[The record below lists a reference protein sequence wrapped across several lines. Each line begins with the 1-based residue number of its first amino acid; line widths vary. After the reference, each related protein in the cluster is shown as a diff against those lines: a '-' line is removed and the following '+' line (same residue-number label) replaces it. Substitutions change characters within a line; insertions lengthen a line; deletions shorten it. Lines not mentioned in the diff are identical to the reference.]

1 MDKMHDKPKC
11 KAFGSCKKHSNVSE
25 NAFYNYKQSWIEH
38 GVNPVKCVMDVGK
51 NMKRLMEQRLSQTGL
66 TPIQSRILGHIF
78 IEEAMGNYVF
88 QRDIE
93 EIFRI
98 RRSSVTSVLQLL
110 EKKGLLRRES
120 VEEDARLK
128 KLVLTE
134 EGWNLQKYTV
144 HYLNTLEQEI
154 RNIFTEEELKI
165 FFDYMNR
172 IDEKLLNLYDSE
184 EETND

>member
-1 MDKMHDKPKC
+1 MDKIHD
-11 KAFGSCKKHSNVSE
+11 CKK
-25 NAFYNYKQSWIEH
+25 SWTEH
-38 GVNPVKCVMDVGK
+38 GANPMKCMLDISK
-51 NMKRLMEQRLSQTGL
+51 SMRRLMERRLAETGL
-66 TPIQSRILGHIF
+66 TPIQSRILGYIF
-78 IEEAMGNYVF
+78 VEESKGNYVF

-93 EIFRI
+93 ELFRI

-120 VEEDARLK
+120 VPEDARLK

-134 EGWNLQKYTV
+134 KGWKLQQGTF
-144 HYLNTLEQEI
+144 HYLNALEQEI
-154 RNIFTEEELKI
+154 REIFTEEELGT

-172 IDEKLLNLYDSE
+172 IDERVLNLYYSK

>member
-1 MDKMHDKPKC
+1 MDKVWDKQEC
-11 KAFGSCKKHSNVSE
+11 KAFGSCKKNLNLNE
-25 NAFYNYKQSWIEH
+25 NSCNYKQSWIEH
-38 GVNPVKCVMDVGK
+38 GANPIECVMDVGK
-51 NMKRLMEQRLSQTGL
+51 NMKRLMEQRLSRTGL

-78 IEEAMGNYVF
+78 MEETMGNYVF

-154 RNIFTEEELKI
+154 KEIFTEEELKI
-165 FFDYMNR
+165 FFGYMNR
-172 IDEKLLNLYDSE
+172 IDEKLLNLYHSE

>member
-1 MDKMHDKPKC
+1 MDKECDKPKC
-11 KAFGSCKKHSNVSE
+11 KAFGSRKKHLNVSE
-25 NAFYNYKQSWIEH
+25 NSCNYKQSWIEH
-38 GVNPVKCVMDVGK
+38 GASPMKCVMDVGK

-66 TPIQSRILGHIF
+66 TPIQSRILGYIF
-78 IEEAMGNYVF
+78 VEETMGNYVF

-93 EIFRI
+93 ELFRI

-120 VEEDARLK
+120 VEEDARMK

-134 EGWNLQKYTV
+134 EGWKLQKCTFY
-144 HYLNTLEQEI
+144 HLDTLEQEI
-154 RNIFTEEELKI
+154 RSIFSDEELKI
-165 FFDYMNR
+165 FFGYMNR
-172 IDEKLLNLYDSE
+172 IDEKILNLYHSE